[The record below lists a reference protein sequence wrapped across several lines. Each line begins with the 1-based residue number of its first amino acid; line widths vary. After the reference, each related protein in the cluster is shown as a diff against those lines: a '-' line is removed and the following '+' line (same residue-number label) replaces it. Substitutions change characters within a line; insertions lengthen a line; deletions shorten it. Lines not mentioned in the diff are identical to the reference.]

1 MIRKSFYHHHFSDVK
16 MLRLI
21 TSQIFFLIFLSY
33 SNAWHE
39 KNLVT
44 RGLSTRLHML
54 DPPVKDSQ
62 KVADEWFE
70 QRLDHFDSQNT
81 ERWMQRYFSRYIG
94 MAITAKIRI
103 NGTVTT

>member
-1 MIRKSFYHHHFSDVK
+1 

-94 MAITAKIRI
+94 VAIIQLCSLKTALLPLYEV
-103 NGTVTT
+103 NGHFLRRCSAM